1 MQMSNW
7 TKFAA
12 VFSILASLIT
22 IYNVAV
28 RPKDAPPI
36 FASLLALV
44 GIAPKAAVENVTCLR
59 VRRPVWPESEWSV
72 RSAPGN
78 DHREL
83 AKIAPGDTLVL
94 VGEAGGWVQIRE
106 QVGLGATVQGWTL
119 AKAVDK
125 VPCPKK
131 KP

>member
-1 MQMSNW
+1 MSTW

-12 VFSILASLIT
+12 IFSILASVIT

-36 FASLLALV
+36 WNSVL
-44 GIAPKAAVENVTCLR
+44 AAVGMGPKPAADTTVCLR
-59 VRRPVWPESEWSV
+59 VRRPVWPESNWSV
-72 RSAPGN
+72 RAAPGN

-83 AKIAPGDTLVL
+83 GRIAPGDMVVL
-94 VGEAGGWVQIRE
+94 VGETGGWVQIRE
-106 QVGLGATVQGWTL
+106 QAGLGATIQGWTI

-125 VPCPKK
+125 TPCPAK